1 MKNCSMSFVIG
12 HRLAFFCFLEVS
24 ISQFILANLKFF
36 LFDVFYMLMFSTC
49 TRNLYFGKKY
59 NEKHALVGEH
69 TLMLL

>member
-12 HRLAFFCFLEVS
+12 HGLAFFCFLKVS
-24 ISQFILANLKFF
+24 ISQFIVANLKFF

-49 TRNLYFGKKY
+49 THILYFGKKCS
-59 NEKHALVGEH
+59 EKRALVGER